1 MKKILYVVIIILI
14 GIFVYYFYSRNIN
27 NLGKKAINVLKNDIK
42 NNGIII
48 DNAKFFRLEEL
59 SNNIDF
65 SNCQNGSGILV
76 TNEQNNYVYE
86 DFMKCSN
93 YQSTI
98 NKKRIEGPEVII
110 LNRDE
115 KYIEFTSLEE
125 ASSKEID
132 DVNIIY
138 YKLQNDLVKRAIIYT
153 DNKTININGNFN
165 NAFATINLTDGDI
178 TVTEGESFRDPG
190 YFAYDSID
198 ENINDKVK
206 IIGDVNTNQ
215 VGEYLIHYI
224 VINSRNN
231 YSSISRK
238 VTVKRKKDYELTG
251 TCVANVR
258 SNAVNIEVTTTESD
272 KIINYEYIVNGKSSS
287 SSSNSFTYSDTFT
300 KENLPKVSVKITDKD
315 MDNLEIDCTVED
327 KFSLNVVKDVNGYD
341 CLEGFVC
348 YKQKDYNTTYQATSD
363 GPGPLSRNGC
373 LPTSMSIIAA
383 GFGLKSSNGEL
394 YTPPTLVNEIIYP
407 DGKIWGYSEYPRV
420 VYIANQLNLKVSE
433 KYHRKDV
440 DVLKNELRK
449 GNLII
454 LAVNGGCYSTGSHYL
469 TVIGIN
475 DQDLIFVADPYSKT
489 NSSMTGIC
497 TVNNWVTIDEFINKG
512 QPNYFAVISKQ

>member
-1 MKKILYVVIIILI
+1 MKKILLLIIIVIIS
-14 GIFVYYFYSRNIN
+14 IFIYYFYFQNTN
-27 NLGKKAINVLKNDIK
+27 NLGRKAINILKNDIK

-65 SNCQNGSGILV
+65 SNCQQGSGILV

-86 DFMKCSN
+86 DFMKCN
-93 YQSTI
+93 TYQSKI
-98 NKKRIEGPEVII
+98 NKKKIDGPEIIIMNNDEEYVEFSNYEMFSSNSIDNIKILYYNLNNDVI
-110 LNRDE
+110 
-115 KYIEFTSLEE
+115 
-125 ASSKEID
+125 
-132 DVNIIY
+132 
-138 YKLQNDLVKRAIIYT
+138 KRVIIYT
-153 DNKTININGNFN
+153 DDKTRNIDGNIN
-165 NAFATINLTDGDI
+165 NAFAIVNLIDGDI
-178 TVTEGESFRDPG
+178 DAFYGEVYHEPG
-190 YFAYDSID
+190 YTAYDNID
-198 ENINDKVK
+198 GDISNKVK
-206 IIGDVNTNQ
+206 IIGNVNINQ
-215 VGEYLIHYI
+215 VGEYIVHYI
-224 VINSRNN
+224 VINSRDN
-231 YSSISRK
+231 YSSLSRK
-238 VTVKRKKDYELTG
+238 VKVKKRKDYEVTG

-258 SNAVNIEVTTTESD
+258 SNAVNIEVTTTESN
-272 KIINYEYIVNGKSSS
+272 KITNYEYIVNEKSNS
-287 SSSNSFTYSDTFT
+287 SSSNNFTYSDTFT

-315 MDNLEIDCTVED
+315 GDSLVIDCNVED

-394 YTPPTLVNEIIYP
+394 YTPPTLVNEVIYP

-420 VYIANQLNLKVSE
+420 VYIANQLNLNVSE

-440 DVLKNELRK
+440 DILKNELRK

-475 DQDLIFVADPYSKT
+475 DQDLIFVADPYSRT
-489 NSSMTGIC
+489 NSSMTGTC

-512 QPNYFAVISKQ
+512 QPNYFAVISKK